1 MFDVLNLKLLLILRS
16 ANVVAH
22 KNPTTERERE
32 TTKGLLRGGD
42 DQALCGWIDGWGLWL
57 MKQLFFDHIKVLKS
71 PNIWLPFPIFKVAIP
86 FLELFI

>member
-22 KNPTTERERE
+22 KTPQQRERERERE
-32 TTKGLLRGGD
+32 TTKGLLKGGD

-57 MKQLFFDHIKVLKS
+57 MKQLFFSV
-71 PNIWLPFPIFKVAIP
+71 
-86 FLELFI
+86 

>member
-22 KNPTTERERE
+22 KTPQQRERERE
-32 TTKGLLRGGD
+32 RERD

-57 MKQLFFDHIKVLKS
+57 MKQLFFSV
-71 PNIWLPFPIFKVAIP
+71 
-86 FLELFI
+86 

>member
-22 KNPTTERERE
+22 KNPTTERERERE

-57 MKQLFFDHIKVLKS
+57 MKQLFFSV
-71 PNIWLPFPIFKVAIP
+71 
-86 FLELFI
+86 

>member
-22 KNPTTERERE
+22 KTPQQRERER
-32 TTKGLLRGGD
+32 D

-57 MKQLFFDHIKVLKS
+57 MKQLFFSV
-71 PNIWLPFPIFKVAIP
+71 
-86 FLELFI
+86 